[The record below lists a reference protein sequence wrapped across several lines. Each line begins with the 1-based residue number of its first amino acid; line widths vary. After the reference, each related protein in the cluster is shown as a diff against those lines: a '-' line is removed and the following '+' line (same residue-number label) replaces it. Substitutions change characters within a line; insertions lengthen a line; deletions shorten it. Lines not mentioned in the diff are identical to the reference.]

1 MPNPLL
7 LYRRT
12 HAILRQYEN
21 YAPQVQ
27 ERIEQTLFQIRDYVE
42 QGQAPYGLRIKSL
55 GRNLYE
61 ARIDIRLRI
70 VFFKGKEIIKFI
82 CVGNHEDVRI
92 CFRNLKD
99 LLKG

>member
-12 HAILRQYEN
+12 HAFLRQYEN

>member
-1 MPNPLL
+1 MVNPPL

-12 HAILRQYEN
+12 HPFLRQYEN

-27 ERIEQTLFQIRDYVE
+27 EQIEQTLFQIRDYLE
-42 QGQAPYGLRIKSL
+42 RGQAPYGLRIKRL

-61 ARIDIRLRI
+61 ARVDIHLRI
-70 VFFKGKEIIKFI
+70 VFFKGRDIIKFI

-92 CFRNLKD
+92 CLKNLKD

>member
-12 HAILRQYEN
+12 HAFLRQYEN

-82 CVGNHEDVRI
+82 CVGNHEDVHI
-92 CFRNLKD
+92 CLRNLKD